1 MRTWCVMTATADSDA
16 TGPDPTGPQGRAPGD
31 RPDRPDDGAGRRGSG
46 PREHRYTWTWDL
58 ASSPEQLWPLLADTD
73 RFDRDTGVP
82 AVHRRPEDD
91 PADAVTTGRVAVSTR
106 QYGVRLDYEQDPWEW
121 EAPHWMRVRRR
132 FRSGP
137 LATLD
142 VDIRLEPL
150 DAGGTR
156 LHYGVAARPR
166 NALLG
171 PAIPIQIGMIFAR
184 RFEATARRFD
194 ELARAGT
201 PDVASGRRTRLSRR
215 GRQRLADQASR
226 TLADGADAAAVAHL
240 AETVAHDDD
249 TVVARLRP
257 YALADTWGL
266 DRHRVLDACLRA
278 TRSGMLAF
286 RWDLL
291 CPECR
296 AAKASVPSL
305 RELPQSVHCDTCNID
320 YGPGFARSVELTFRP
335 TPAVREVDDAQ
346 HCIGSPMATPHVVA
360 QALLAPGRSLDL
372 GATLEP
378 GRYRLRAP
386 GLPGGRYLR
395 VASAGAVARPAP
407 ADHPMPVVDDETLPS
422 AETDA
427 SSAAATAVVVDLAAD
442 GWPDGEDALVPGER
456 LVVTNR
462 DEVERLVV
470 LERTA
475 WGDQA
480 ATAADVTARQEF
492 RDLFADEALRPGDH
506 VSVGTLT
513 VLFTDL
519 RDSTRLYQEVGDAV
533 AFGRVLEH
541 FDLLRDCVTA
551 EGGAVVKTIGDAILA
566 VFGEAGPAVR
576 AARAAQEAVAGV
588 DGLHLKAG
596 IHTGPC
602 IAVTLNDHLDY
613 FGSTVNLAAR
623 LTPLST
629 GDDVVVSAAVH
640 DDPEVRALLADGER
654 WEVGELRSALKGF
667 DGTATLYRL
676 RPT

>member
-1 MRTWCVMTATADSDA
+1 MTATADSEA
-16 TGPDPTGPQGRAPGD
+16 TGPGPAGPQGRAPEDGSG
-31 RPDRPDDGAGRRGSG
+31 RSGRPDDGAGRRGSG

-58 ASSPEQLWPLLADTD
+58 SSSPEQLWPLLADTD

-82 AVHRRPEDD
+82 AVQRRPEDD

-121 EAPHWMRVRRR
+121 EAPHWLRVRRR

-142 VDIRLEPL
+142 VDIRLEPT
-150 DAGGTR
+150 DDGGTR

-166 NALLG
+166 HALLG

-201 PDVASGRRTRLSRR
+201 PDAASSRRQHLSRR
-215 GRQRLADQASR
+215 HRLRLDEQA
-226 TLADGADAAAVAHL
+226 AQAVAAGADAAAVAHL
-240 AETVAHDDD
+240 AEAVAHDDD

-257 YALADTWGL
+257 YALADSWGL
-266 DRHRVLDACLRA
+266 DRQRVLDACLRA
-278 TRSGMLAF
+278 TRAGMLAF

-305 RELPQSVHCDTCNID
+305 RELPESVHCDTCNID

-346 HCIGSPMATPHVVA
+346 YCIGSPMATSHVVA
-360 QALLAPGRSLDL
+360 QALLGPGASIDLDP
-372 GATLEP
+372 GPTP

-386 GLPGGRYLR
+386 GRPGGRYLR
-395 VASAGAVARPAP
+395 VSGPTTPAP
-407 ADHPMPVVDDETLPS
+407 ADPQE
-422 AETDA
+422 
-427 SSAAATAVVVDLAAD
+427 VVVDLTDD
-442 GWPDGEDALVPGER
+442 GWPDGEDALVPGDR
-456 LVVTNR
+456 LVVTNAG
-462 DEVERLVV
+462 DDERLVV
-470 LERTA
+470 LEHTA

-513 VLFTDL
+513 VVFTDL

>member
-1 MRTWCVMTATADSDA
+1 MTATADSDRP
-16 TGPDPTGPQGRAPGD
+16 GPAAADGPTGRGRARGDGDEPG
-31 RPDRPDDGAGRRGSG
+31 GNEGRSG
-46 PREHRYTWTWDL
+46 PRRHRYAWSWDL
-58 ASSPEQLWPLLADTD
+58 ASPPELLWPLLADTD

-121 EAPHWMRVRRR
+121 EAPHWLRVRRR
-132 FRSGP
+132 FRTGP

-142 VDIRLEPL
+142 VDIRLEPTA
-150 DAGGTR
+150 DGGTR
-156 LHYGVAARPR
+156 LHYGIVARPR
-166 NALLG
+166 SALVG
-171 PAIPIQIGMIFAR
+171 PAIPIQIGWIFAR

-194 ELARAGT
+194 ELARTGT
-201 PDVASGRRTRLSRR
+201 PDAASGRPARLSRR
-215 GRQRLADQASR
+215 GRQRLADQAAR
-226 TLADGADAAAVAHL
+226 AVAAGADPAAMAHL
-240 AETVAHDDD
+240 AEAVTHDDD
-249 TVVARLRP
+249 SVVARLRP
-257 YALADTWGL
+257 YALADAWGL
-266 DRHRVLDACLRA
+266 DRPRVLEACLRA
-278 TRSGMLAF
+278 TRAGMLAF

-305 RELPQSVHCDTCNID
+305 RELPDSVHCDTCNID

-335 TPAVREVDDAQ
+335 TAAVREVDDAQ

-360 QALLAPGRSLDL
+360 QALLATGRSLDL
-372 GATLEP
+372 GPALEP

-395 VASAGAVARPAP
+395 VAATSDLPPDVVVPIDAHAPGPVDLGDADQETDPTAVPPGAVA
-407 ADHPMPVVDDETLPS
+407 VEL
-422 AETDA
+422 TD
-427 SSAAATAVVVDLAAD
+427 D
-442 GWPDGEDALVPGER
+442 GWPDGEDALAPHER
-456 LVVTNR
+456 LVVTNACAA
-462 DEVERLVV
+462 ERLVV

-492 RDLFADEALRPGDH
+492 RDLFADEALRPGEH

-513 VLFTDL
+513 VVFTDL

-533 AFGRVLEH
+533 AFGRVLQH
-541 FDLLRDCVTA
+541 FDLLRGCVAA

-566 VFGEAGPAVR
+566 VFGHPGPAVR
-576 AARAAQEAVAGV
+576 AVRAAQDAVTGV

-629 GDDVVVSAAVH
+629 GDDIVVSAAVH
-640 DDPEVRALLADGER
+640 DDPDVRAMLSDAGR

-676 RPT
+676 RRT